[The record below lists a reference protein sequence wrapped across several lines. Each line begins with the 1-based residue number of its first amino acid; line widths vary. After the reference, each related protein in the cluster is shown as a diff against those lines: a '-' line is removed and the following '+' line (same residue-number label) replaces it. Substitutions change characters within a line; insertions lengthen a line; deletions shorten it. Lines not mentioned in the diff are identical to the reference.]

1 MTYYDNVLSSKL
13 SLLSTLSFYANNG
26 IKLFVQDRPLS
37 PEQTVQT
44 VMEEGT
50 SYMADYIDDDRGIL
64 SEIRF
69 DRVDDLM
76 D

>member
-1 MTYYDNVLSSKL
+1 MTNTQNILYSKL

-26 IKLFVQDRPLS
+26 IKLYVQNEPLS
-37 PEQTVQT
+37 PEETVQT

-50 SYMADYIDDDRGIL
+50 SYMADYIDDDRGLL

-69 DRVDDLM
+69 DRVEDLF